1 MQGRAGLGWLTVVIA
16 EGTPRFCFEVTLT
29 VFLLQEERARVFLL
43 VILVPLGFVSL
54 PRVLCCPRRSH
65 GRHGRRRLFCICPL
79 KAIKT
84 DQKRSKAIK
93 KRRKKMKREE
103 REEKRRYGGER
114 ESNEEEEER
123 RRRREEE
130 RRRAATRG
138 DEDETKERKETTNER
153 EELNR
158 TEQNRKTKA
167 KAKRQRDTSFF
178 VFRFWRETGSF
189 GKTF

>member
-54 PRVLCCPRRSH
+54 PRVFCCPRRSH

-114 ESNEEEEER
+114 ESNEEEEE
-123 RRRREEE
+123 EE

-138 DEDETKERKETTNER
+138 DERRRGRDKGAEGNDERTR
-153 EELNR
+153 R
-158 TEQNRKTKA
+158 TEQNRTE
-167 KAKRQRDTSFF
+167 QEDEGEG
-178 VFRFWRETGSF
+178 ETP
-189 GKTF
+189 T

>member
-114 ESNEEEEER
+114 ESNEEEEEEER
-123 RRRREEE
+123 RRREKKREEE
-130 RRRAATRG
+130 RRREATR
-138 DEDETKERKETTNER
+138 T
-153 EELNR
+153 
-158 TEQNRKTKA
+158 
-167 KAKRQRDTSFF
+167 RQRSGRKRRTNA
-178 VFRFWRETGSF
+178 
-189 GKTF
+189 KN

>member
-43 VILVPLGFVSL
+43 VILVPFGFVSL
-54 PRVLCCPRRSH
+54 LRVLCCPRRSH

-103 REEKRRYGGER
+103 REEREEKRRYGGER
-114 ESNEEEEER
+114 ESNEEEEEEER
-123 RRRREEE
+123 RRREKKREEE
-130 RRRAATRG
+130 RRREATR
-138 DEDETKERKETTNER
+138 T
-153 EELNR
+153 
-158 TEQNRKTKA
+158 
-167 KAKRQRDTSFF
+167 RQRSGRKRRTNA
-178 VFRFWRETGSF
+178 
-189 GKTF
+189 KN

>member
-79 KAIKT
+79 KAIKS
-84 DQKRSKAIK
+84 DQNRSKAIK
-93 KRRKKMKREE
+93 SDQKKKKEDEERRERREKTLRRRTREQRRRRRKKK
-103 REEKRRYGGER
+103 
-114 ESNEEEEER
+114 
-123 RRRREEE
+123 REEE
-130 RRRAATRG
+130 RRREATR
-138 DEDETKERKETTNER
+138 T
-153 EELNR
+153 
-158 TEQNRKTKA
+158 
-167 KAKRQRDTSFF
+167 RQRSGRKRRTNA
-178 VFRFWRETGSF
+178 
-189 GKTF
+189 KN

>member
-54 PRVLCCPRRSH
+54 PRVFCCPRRSH

-114 ESNEEEEER
+114 ESNEEEEEEER
-123 RRRREEE
+123 RRREKKREEE
-130 RRRAATRG
+130 RRREATR
-138 DEDETKERKETTNER
+138 T
-153 EELNR
+153 
-158 TEQNRKTKA
+158 
-167 KAKRQRDTSFF
+167 RQRSGRKRRTNA
-178 VFRFWRETGSF
+178 
-189 GKTF
+189 KN

>member
-65 GRHGRRRLFCICPL
+65 GRHGRRPSQGRPL
-79 KAIKT
+79 KPIKS
-84 DQKRSKAIK
+84 DQNRSKPIR

-123 RRRREEE
+123 RRRREKKREEEE
-130 RRRAATRG
+130 RRRRRRRG
-138 DEDETKERKETTNER
+138 GGRERR
-153 EELNR
+153 R
-158 TEQNRKTKA
+158 R
-167 KAKRQRDTSFF
+167 RR
-178 VFRFWRETGSF
+178 
-189 GKTF
+189 

>member
-79 KAIKT
+79 KAIKS
-84 DQKRSKAIK
+84 DQKRSKAIR

-114 ESNEEEEER
+114 ESNEEEEEEER
-123 RRRREEE
+123 RRREKKREEE
-130 RRRAATRG
+130 RRREATR
-138 DEDETKERKETTNER
+138 T
-153 EELNR
+153 
-158 TEQNRKTKA
+158 
-167 KAKRQRDTSFF
+167 RQRSGRKRRTNA
-178 VFRFWRETGSF
+178 
-189 GKTF
+189 KN

>member
-43 VILVPLGFVSL
+43 VIIVPLGFVSL
-54 PRVLCCPRRSH
+54 PRVFCCPRRSH

-79 KAIKT
+79 KAIKS

-123 RRRREEE
+123 RRRREKKREEE
-130 RRRAATRG
+130 RRREATR
-138 DEDETKERKETTNER
+138 T
-153 EELNR
+153 
-158 TEQNRKTKA
+158 
-167 KAKRQRDTSFF
+167 RQRSGRKRRTNA
-178 VFRFWRETGSF
+178 
-189 GKTF
+189 KN